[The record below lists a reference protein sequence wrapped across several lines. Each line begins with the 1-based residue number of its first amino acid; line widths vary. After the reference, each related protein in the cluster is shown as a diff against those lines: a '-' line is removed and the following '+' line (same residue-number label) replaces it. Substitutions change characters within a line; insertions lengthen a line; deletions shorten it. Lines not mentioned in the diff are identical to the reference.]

1 MDLSAVNKV
10 IQPMSS
16 LQTRL
21 PLPSLLLKSRPIMI
35 IDLKDCFFFFHN
47 TLAWHEQDRKKFAFS
62 VSTLNNFHPL
72 KRYHWKVLP

>member
-35 IDLKDCFFFFHN
+35 IDLKDCFFF
-47 TLAWHEQDRKKFAFS
+47 
-62 VSTLNNFHPL
+62 STILLHGMNRIGRSL
-72 KRYHWKVLP
+72 LSLYLL